1 MTATVKL
8 RGKVNFPATV
18 TAEGGFQIV
27 KLNGVWTLSPK
38 WTDLTLE
45 TTIPDAAGRQ
55 LWTLDP
61 VNNVYARLSVQA
73 LIDNLPA
80 GPEGPQGVPGNNGTN
95 GTNGAN
101 GAGYG
106 GTSATSLLIANSV
119 TKVFTT
125 QAGLAYQVGN
135 YARASSAA
143 NGANFMEGLVSA
155 YAGTSLSIDVTKIGG
170 SGTFADWAFQIAGAP
185 GTGDMLST
193 NNLSDVSNK
202 KTSKDNISIRGADV
216 ASATT
221 TNLETATGD
230 LIDVTGTTAIT
241 AITLSDGHERTVRF
255 IGILTLTHGASLVL
269 PGSVS
274 ITTAAGD
281 MAVFRG
287 YAAGVV
293 RCIGYTKA
301 SGKPIVA
308 NTAAEVGAQA
318 VDAQL
323 FSNIPQNSQSAAYP
337 IVATDAQKHIFHPV
351 GDNNAR
357 TFTIPANVSIPFPV
371 GTAITFINKI
381 NVVTIAITSDTLT
394 LAGAGTTGSRSLA
407 ANGVATAIKITSTEW
422 IISGTGLT

>member
-1 MTATVKL
+1 MSATVKL

-18 TAEGGFQIV
+18 TAEGGFEIA
-27 KLNGVWTLSPK
+27 KANGIWTLRPK
-38 WTDLTLE
+38 WTDLAVE
-45 TTIPDAAGRQ
+45 TTIPDPSARQ

-80 GPEGPQGVPGNNGTN
+80 GPEGPQGPAGTN
-95 GTNGAN
+95 GSD

-106 GTSATSLLIANSV
+106 GTSATSLIIANSV

-135 YARASSAA
+135 YVRASSAA

-155 YAGTSLSIDVTKIGG
+155 YAGTSLSIDVSKIGG

-185 GTGDMLST
+185 GTGDLLST

-202 KTSKDNISIRGADV
+202 KTAKDNISIHGSDV

-255 IGILTLTHGASLVL
+255 TGILTLTHGASLVL
-269 PGSVS
+269 PGAAS

-287 YAAGVV
+287 YAASVV
-293 RCIGYTKA
+293 RCVGYTKA

-323 FSNIPQNSQSAAYP
+323 FSNIPQNSQSTAYP
-337 IVATDAQKHIFHPV
+337 IVATDAQKHILHPAA
-351 GDNNAR
+351 DNNPR
-357 TFTIPANVSIPFPV
+357 TFTIPANASVPFPI
-371 GTAITFINKI
+371 GTAITFINEI
-381 NVVTIAITSDTLT
+381 NTLTIAITSDTLV
-394 LAGAGTTGSRSLA
+394 LAGAGTTGSRSLGA
-407 ANGVATAIKITSTEW
+407 MGVATAIKKTSTSW
-422 IISGTGLT
+422 IISGAGLT